1 MFICHLNILPFSHK
15 ETKEVL
21 DLMTRAESE
30 YHYYFIVVSVNACLW
45 DADKLPGEKS
55 DRWPEVWHQ
64 LIHSKG
70 KTPHLSVCQYNRACT
85 IRMWYLKVLCC
96 SSVYVQYAKSEGT
109 ASGNLC
115 CRYSDWTLEEIYPL
129 GVLTSLI
136 LPPPLTAWFN
146 SLCLFKIN

>member
-70 KTPHLSVCQYNRACT
+70 KTPHLSVGSVQQRMY

-96 SSVYVQYAKSEGT
+96 SSVYVHYAKPEGT

-115 CRYSDWTLEEIYPL
+115 CRYPDLTLRKSTPWVFKLHWYYLPL
-129 GVLTSLI
+129 SLHDLI
-136 LPPPLTAWFN
+136 PCAFL
-146 SLCLFKIN
+146 K

>member
-70 KTPHLSVCQYNRACT
+70 KTPHLSVCQYNKAYT
-85 IRMWYLKVLCC
+85 YIH
-96 SSVYVQYAKSEGT
+96 G
-109 ASGNLC
+109 
-115 CRYSDWTLEEIYPL
+115 
-129 GVLTSLI
+129 I
-136 LPPPLTAWFN
+136 LRF
-146 SLCLFKIN
+146 

>member
-30 YHYYFIVVSVNACLW
+30 YLYYLIVVSVNACLW

-70 KTPHLSVCQYNRACT
+70 KTPHLSVCQYNRECT
-85 IRMWYLKVLCC
+85 YVCGILGFYAVLQ
-96 SSVYVQYAKSEGT
+96 SMFNMPNQRG
-109 ASGNLC
+109 L
-115 CRYSDWTLEEIYPL
+115 PL
-129 GVLTSLI
+129 VTSAVGI
-136 LPPPLTAWFN
+136 QT
-146 SLCLFKIN
+146 

>member
-70 KTPHLSVCQYNRACT
+70 KTPHLSVGSVQQRMY
-85 IRMWYLKVLCC
+85 IRTWYLKVLSC
-96 SSVYVQYAKSEGT
+96 SSVYVHYAKPEGT
-109 ASGNLC
+109 ASGNLAVGIQ
-115 CRYSDWTLEEIYPL
+115 TEL
-129 GVLTSLI
+129 
-136 LPPPLTAWFN
+136 
-146 SLCLFKIN
+146 